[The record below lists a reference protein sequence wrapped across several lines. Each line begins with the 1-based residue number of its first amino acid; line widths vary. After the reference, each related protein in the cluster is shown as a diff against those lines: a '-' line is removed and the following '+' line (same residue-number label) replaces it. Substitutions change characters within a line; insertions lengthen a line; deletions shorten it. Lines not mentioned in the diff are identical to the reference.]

1 MKQETKQEMQLTEA
15 QLTGQKILSLPPHPD
30 YVPVPDM
37 PLPLSYGVIV
47 KPIKREVELLTSGI
61 LTAEGENT
69 NDTCE
74 GIIYAVGPACSPFLR
89 VGLKCIYSA
98 EAKTEFRHKN
108 QFYKKMDEFSVFFI
122 VPDLT
127 TRVDNGVKSDKEMG
141 RKKRI
146 ERQKYAIKVESKRF
160 QNEKDKSKDKTKGK
174 IRVVK

>member
-1 MKQETKQEMQLTEA
+1 MTKKEQLTEA
-15 QLTGQKILSLPPHPD
+15 QKTGIAILNMPLHPD
-30 YVPVPDM
+30 YSPVPDM

-47 KPIKREVELLTSGI
+47 KPIKKEIELLPSGI
-61 LTAEGENT
+61 ITADGENT

-127 TRVDNGVKSDKEMG
+127 TSVNNGVKSDREMG
-141 RKKRI
+141 RKKRM
-146 ERQKYAIKVESKRF
+146 ERQVYAAKVERTRS
-160 QNEKDKSKDKTKGK
+160 QNEKDASKDKTKGK
-174 IRVVK
+174 IRKVK